1 MGGSHTLPRLIGPT
15 LARDLYLTSRSV
27 DAEEALRIG
36 LVSEI
41 AADEEC
47 LPRAIARARAIAPG
61 PRIAYGYLTR
71 TLLAAE
77 SEPLDRRVEI
87 GAIPQHHCDGH
98 AEPDEGKHAQ
108 AGS

>member
-47 LPRAIARARAIAPG
+47 LPRAIARAREIAAG
-61 PRIAYGYLTR
+61 PRLAYGYIKR
-71 TLLAAE
+71 NLLAAE
-77 SEPLDRRVEI
+77 GEPFERMLEIEARAEEHTSEHQSLMRISYAVF
-87 GAIPQHHCDGH
+87 C
-98 AEPDEGKHAQ
+98 
-108 AGS
+108 